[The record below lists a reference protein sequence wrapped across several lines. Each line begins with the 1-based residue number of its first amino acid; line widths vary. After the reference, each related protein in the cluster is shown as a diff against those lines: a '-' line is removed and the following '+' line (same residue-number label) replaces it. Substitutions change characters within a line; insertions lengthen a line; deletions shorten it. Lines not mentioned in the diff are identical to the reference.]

1 MDPERRYERRE
12 LGEDLGAFAL
22 YPWIAGPLVASEDF
36 LQFVKHLP
44 PMGALTAFFVEGVRY
59 CGLPVLVAVPGTLL
73 VACIIVARHLTKK
86 AEM

>member
-1 MDPERRYERRE
+1 M
-12 LGEDLGAFAL
+12 
-22 YPWIAGPLVASEDF
+22 
-36 LQFVKHLP
+36 KHLP